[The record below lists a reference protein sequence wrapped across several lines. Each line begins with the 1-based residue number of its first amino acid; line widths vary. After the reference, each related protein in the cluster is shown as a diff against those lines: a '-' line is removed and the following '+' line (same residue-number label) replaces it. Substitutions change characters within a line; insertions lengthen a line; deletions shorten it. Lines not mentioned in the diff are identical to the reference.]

1 MKKVFYFLTMALC
14 LCAFSSCSQNDE
26 NVVDVK
32 NVPQVKSYEYQ
43 NLMCSI
49 DSLNAAYLSNVPSS
63 STRGLLGYIFQG
75 GVEKVA
81 DNAGRVVGSYIG
93 RNVGCA
99 IGFLGSP
106 VACVAGYLI
115 GRTVGGVAGSVL
127 ASYGASCLFS
137 NTRAYAVSDSCKF
150 DYYLPVDAATTMD
163 SIGYYHNL
171 AMTELSKN
179 RAKYYDENGELD
191 YELIYDDCV
200 KILKENG
207 FDDNG
212 AYQDADLRKEVIS
225 YAKEAVAVSADCKN
239 GKISA
244 DEYNTILA
252 DGMRKKGV
260 PEEEVVVFSDFAVKV
275 VNTTNYLPLEIR
287 KQYAD
292 DVNSMIA
299 TSSLESSM
307 KEEMRSTTNMI
318 VNSSI
323 CCDNLR

>member
-1 MKKVFYFLTMALC
+1 MKHVFCLLTVALC
-14 LCAFSSCSQNDE
+14 LCAFNSCTQNDE
-26 NVVDVK
+26 NVEAVQE
-32 NVPQVKSYEYQ
+32 VPQVKSFEYQ

-49 DSLNAAYLSNVPSS
+49 DSLNAVYLANVSTSP
-63 STRGLLGYIFQG
+63 TRGLFGYIFKG

-93 RNVGCA
+93 RNLGCA
-99 IGFLGSP
+99 VGFLGSP
-106 VACVAGYLI
+106 IASVAGYLI
-115 GRTVGGVAGSVL
+115 GRKVGSVAGSVL

-137 NTRAYAVSDSCKF
+137 DTRACTEPDSCNF
-150 DYYLPVDAATTMD
+150 DYYLPTDASTTMD

-179 RAKYYDENGELD
+179 SAKYYDENGELD

-200 KILKENG
+200 EILKEHG

-212 AYQDADLRKEVIS
+212 AYQNADLRKEVIS
-225 YAKEAVAVSADCKN
+225 YAKEAVAVSADCKDE
-239 GKISA
+239 KISE
-244 DEYNTILA
+244 DEYQLKLA